1 VVISRYWANVCSACA
16 LKDQCTTGKE
26 RRISRWQHEHLAEDM
41 QRRLDE
47 NPEYAFFL
55 CDTSCDWKINGKLKA
70 ERSTHSVGYSDGQSH
85 VTVTYAMQPD
95 VVEPY

>member
-1 VVISRYWANVCSACA
+1 MI
-16 LKDQCTTGKE
+16 
-26 RRISRWQHEHLAEDM
+26 I
-41 QRRLDE
+41 LDFSHSLSPFQTF
-47 NPEYAFFL
+47 NQEYAFFL